1 MMKYRTK
8 TVINYLIFLVLLVS
22 LFTGRCLG
30 QSSVLSGEN
39 GTEKKAEVDDN
50 KSSPTSH
57 LKTESVNLSEL
68 GAGNST
74 FAVNSN
80 LTGNSTF
87 EMNSTIAG
95 NYRLEALD
103 VELKAPSYELPMN
116 KDNITNY
123 STSPTGSENH
133 LSPLRFQTFN
143 RKVFLNRNEAR

>member
-22 LFTGRCLG
+22 LFTGGCLG

-74 FAVNSN
+74 FAVNSIGHRLRSYFLLLILFFGADLIISYSNHSSLN
-80 LTGNSTF
+80 LFLFTC
-87 EMNSTIAG
+87 
-95 NYRLEALD
+95 
-103 VELKAPSYELPMN
+103 
-116 KDNITNY
+116 
-123 STSPTGSENH
+123 GSN
-133 LSPLRFQTFN
+133 
-143 RKVFLNRNEAR
+143 A

>member
-1 MMKYRTK
+1 M
-8 TVINYLIFLVLLVS
+8 LQL
-22 LFTGRCLG
+22 
-30 QSSVLSGEN
+30 
-39 GTEKKAEVDDN
+39 
-50 KSSPTSH
+50 
-57 LKTESVNLSEL
+57 
-68 GAGNST
+68 
-74 FAVNSN
+74 

-143 RKVFLNRNEAR
+143 RKIFWNRNEAIVTILNNATFCVWMYASPITHPVPFDLYWHCGWFVWCHYLSSDNFYIFEVLPFSAIFLYFQ